1 MKVVVGLG
9 NPGRQY
15 EQTRHNIGFMVL
27 DYLASAPHVSGWRS
41 RFQGLVTETSEASQP
56 VLLVKPETFMNLS
69 GRCVRQVVDFYKL
82 APSDVLIICDDI
94 ALPLGKLRVKA
105 SGSSGGQNGLKS
117 IEQSLGTQNFARLRV
132 GVGQP
137 SEYQDAAD
145 YVLSRFKPG
154 ELATVEDAIARSAQA
169 VMLWVREGIEA
180 CMNKTNGPPVVKKE
194 KKDKPKSEGEKP
206 KKNEEVENSSS
217 TTPPTD
223 PNINPT
229 N

>member
-82 APSDVLIICDDI
+82 AASDVLIICDDI

-137 SEYQDAAD
+137 SEYQDAAE

-169 VMLWVREGIEA
+169 VMIWVREGIEA
-180 CMNKTNGPPVVKKE
+180 CMNKTNGPPVAKKE

-206 KKNEEVENSSS
+206 KKNEEVENRSS
-217 TTPPTD
+217 TTPSTEPK
-223 PNINPT
+223 INPT